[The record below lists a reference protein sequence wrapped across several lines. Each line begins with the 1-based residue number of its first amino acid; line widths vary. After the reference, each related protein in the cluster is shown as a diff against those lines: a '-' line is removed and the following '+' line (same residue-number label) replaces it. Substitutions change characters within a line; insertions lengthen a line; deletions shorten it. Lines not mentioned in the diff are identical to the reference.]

1 MSVNMEDKGSR
12 TVLVPAK
19 KNTDF
24 IQEMDVTLGL
34 PNLDKVEVP

>member
-1 MSVNMEDKGSR
+1 MEDKGFG
-12 TVLVPAK
+12 TVLVPATTK
-19 KNTDF
+19 QNTDF